1 MSGSR
6 PIAFLNLQILTAAD
20 IRIAAGS
27 DAGNI
32 GTLHGP
38 ALHREMELMEQAG
51 MRPFDVLLAATRH
64 AADVMGKGKDV
75 GILAK
80 GRLADIVLLDD
91 DPVRNIRNTQK
102 IFKVIKSG
110 KFVEL
115 P

>member
-1 MSGSR
+1 ME
-6 PIAFLNLQILTAAD
+6 FLNLQILTSAD
-20 IRIAAGS
+20 VRIAAGT

-38 ALHREMELMEQAG
+38 ALHREMEMMEQAG
-51 MRPFDVLLAATRH
+51 MRPFDILVAATRN
-64 AADVMGKGKDV
+64 AADVMGKGKEL

-80 GRLADIVLLDD
+80 GRLADIVLLDE
-91 DPVRNIRNTQK
+91 DPVRDIRNTQK
-102 IFKVIKSG
+102 IFKVIKAG